1 MVRSSLDVLAA
12 AESDAAALVA
22 ARRALA
28 AAFGLGLVANVL
40 VFLEVHLLLSGFG
53 LPAGPVAIAG
63 ALFATGAAHSVPVP
77 AAIGT
82 LEAAQMWLFSLLGH
96 PPATG
101 LAVGLALRL
110 REMVWILPG
119 LIVVLARGFDVRA
132 ALAATPEGP

>member
-1 MVRSSLDVLAA
+1 LDVLAA
-12 AESDAAALVA
+12 AETDAAALVA

-28 AAFGLGLVANVL
+28 AAFGLGLLANTLVL
-40 VFLEVHLLLSGFG
+40 LEVHLLLSGFG

-82 LEAAQMWLFSLLGH
+82 LEAAQIWLSSPSGT
-96 PPATG
+96 PPAPC

-110 REMVWILPG
+110 RELVWVVPG
-119 LIVVLARGFDVRA
+119 LIVVLTRGFDVRA